1 MEMPMWVWIAIGVG
15 SFLGLSLLMGLAL
28 AGILGTI
35 GRQISELHQTD
46 DWTTLPPTRARKEVK
61 EEEEE
66 EQLQEQAK
74 SAAPSASS
82 QSYQTLPR
90 ATGRHRP

>member
-1 MEMPMWVWIAIGVG
+1 MWVWIAIGVG
-15 SFLGLSLLMGLAL
+15 SFLGLSLLMGLTL

-35 GRQISELHQTD
+35 GRQISELQQTD
-46 DWTTLPPTRARKEVK
+46 DWTTLPPTRARKELK
-61 EEEEE
+61 EER
-66 EQLQEQAK
+66 QPQEQAK
-74 SAAPSASS
+74 SPAHSASS

>member
-1 MEMPMWVWIAIGVG
+1 MWVWIAIGVG
-15 SFLGLSLLMGLAL
+15 SFLGLSLLVGLAL

-35 GRQISELHQTD
+35 GRQISELQQTD
-46 DWTTLPPTRARKEVK
+46 DWTTLPPTRARKELK
-61 EEEEE
+61 EE
-66 EQLQEQAK
+66 QQPQEQAK

>member
-1 MEMPMWVWIAIGVG
+1 MWVWIAIGVG

-35 GRQISELHQTD
+35 GRQISELQQED
-46 DWTTLPPTRARKEVK
+46 DWTTLPPTRARSEVK
-61 EEEEE
+61 EE
-66 EQLQEQAK
+66 QQPQEQAK
-74 SAAPSASS
+74 SATPSASAK
-82 QSYQTLPR
+82 SYQTLPR

>member
-1 MEMPMWVWIAIGVG
+1 MWVWIAIGVG

-28 AGILGTI
+28 AGILRTI
-35 GRQISELHQTD
+35 GRQISELQQTD
-46 DWTTLPPTRARKEVK
+46 DRTTLPPTRARKEVK
-61 EEEEE
+61 EV
-66 EQLQEQAK
+66 QQPQEQAK
-74 SAAPSASS
+74 SAAPSASP

>member
-1 MEMPMWVWIAIGVG
+1 MWVWIAIGVG

-35 GRQISELHQTD
+35 GRQISELQQTD
-46 DWTTLPPTRARKEVK
+46 DWTTLPPTRARKEAK
-61 EEEEE
+61 EH
-66 EQLQEQAK
+66 EQQQPQEQAK
-74 SAAPSASS
+74 PAAPSASAK
-82 QSYQTLPR
+82 SYQTLPR

>member
-1 MEMPMWVWIAIGVG
+1 MWVWIAIGVG
-15 SFLGLSLLMGLAL
+15 SFLGLSVLMGLAL

-35 GRQISELHQTD
+35 GRQISELQQTD
-46 DWTTLPPTRARKEVK
+46 EWTTLPPTRAREEVK
-61 EEEEE
+61 EE
-66 EQLQEQAK
+66 QQPQEQVQA
-74 SAAPSASS
+74 AAPSGSA